1 MNLKNAKEMKKSVS
15 EIIKNH
21 TKCTKKLKNASKT
34 SKVSVKN
41 GKKMTKKQ
49 QEQMKKLNKF
59 LLKFIL
65 IEYAVCAGVLLV
77 ANNIELIRQNKSQD
91 EMIIKQQNIIFNL
104 TQTNIN
110 LSNLNENSGDIQVIA
125 TENKIEKKALKIT
138 DSDRE
143 LIAKLL
149 YHEARG
155 ESLECQKAVVS
166 VIINR
171 LNSGKWGKT
180 IKDVIY
186 AKNQFEPVSR
196 GLVERTKP
204 LENQYKA
211 IDYVLENGVTVP
223 AWVQY
228 FRADY
233 HFNWMGYSQYCQL
246 SHTYFGGFNG

>member
-1 MNLKNAKEMKKSVS
+1 MNLKDAKEMKKSVS
-15 EIIKNH
+15 EIIKNR

-91 EMIIKQQNIIFNL
+91 EMIIKQQNIICNL
-104 TQTNIN
+104 TQANIN
-110 LSNLNENSGDIQVIA
+110 LSNLNENSGDI
-125 TENKIEKKALKIT
+125 KFEKKALKIT

-196 GLVERTKP
+196 DLVERTKP

-223 AWVQY
+223 EWVQY

-233 HFNWMGYSQYCQL
+233 HFDWTGYSQYCQL
-246 SHTYFGGFNG
+246 SHTYFGGFNI

>member
-1 MNLKNAKEMKKSVS
+1 MNLKNAKETREKVE
-15 EIIKNH
+15 EIIKNR

-34 SKVSVKN
+34 SKISVKN

-49 QEQMKKLNKF
+49 QEQMKKFNNF
-59 LLKFIL
+59 LFKFIL
-65 IEYAVCAGVLLV
+65 IEYAVCTGVLLV

-104 TQTNIN
+104 TQANIN
-110 LSNLNENSGDIQVIA
+110 LSNLNENSSDAQVIA
-125 TENKIEKKALKIT
+125 TENKIEKNALKIT

-143 LIAKLL
+143 LIAQLL

-223 AWVQY
+223 EWVQY

-233 HFNWMGYSQYCQL
+233 HFNWAEYTQYCQL
-246 SHTYFGGFNG
+246 SHTYFGGFNI